1 MSVIALRPAMPADS
15 EFCFEL
21 HKAAMGD
28 YITAIWGWNHVAELA
43 AREPRRRCVVDGRP

>member
-28 YITAIWGWNHVAELA
+28 YITAIWGWDVASSSHS
-43 AREPRRRCVVDGRP
+43 PPC